1 MALATTISMSKHV
14 QIGTIIITGILISST
29 PIAVNKATADIAIFL
44 MLGALRFA
52 WIPIKG
58 IREHNWQ
65 GSGYQ
70 LGYDPEEKTL
80 GILGMGGI
88 GGEVAK
94 RAKAFDMKVIY
105 HNRHRLPA
113 EKECGAEYVS
123 FDELLARA
131 DVLSLNLS
139 LNPSTK
145 HIISTEEFK
154 KMKDGVVIIN
164 TARGALIDEDALVKA
179 LDAGKIRSVGLDV
192 YENEPS
198 VHEGLLK
205 NEKVMLLPH
214 LGTGTWETQK
224 KMEDLVLDNL
234 REALE
239 KGRLITPIPEQKGVY
254 GEITS
259 KM

>member
-1 MALATTISMSKHV
+1 MIVAL
-14 QIGTIIITGILISST
+14 GILISST

-52 WIPIKG
+52 YIPIKG
-58 IREHNWQ
+58 IREHKWQ

-70 LGYDPEEKTL
+70 LGYDPEEKVL

-123 FDELLARA
+123 FEELLAKS

-139 LNPSTK
+139 LSPSTK

-154 KMKDGVVIIN
+154 KMKDGIVIIN

-179 LDAGKIRSVGLDV
+179 LDAGKVRSVGLDV
-192 YENEPS
+192 YEDEPK
-198 VHEGLLK
+198 VHDALLK

-234 REALE
+234 KEALE
-239 KGRLITPIPEQKGVY
+239 KGKLITPIPEQKNVY

-259 KM
+259 KI